1 MSTPDESPLA
11 PLRAEID
18 AIDAELVALLGR
30 RFGVVRRVAA
40 VKHRHG
46 IPAVL
51 PERIEAVKRQAAARG
66 EAVGLDP
73 GFVAGLYQMIIDEA
87 CRTEERLFAAPGGAP
102 DEGE

>member
-1 MSTPDESPLA
+1 MSGGAENPLA

-46 IPAVL
+46 LPAVL
-51 PERIEAVKRQAAARG
+51 PERIDEVKRQAAAWG

-87 CRTEERLFAAPGGAP
+87 CRTEEHLMAPPATARDGG
-102 DEGE
+102 E

>member
-1 MSTPDESPLA
+1 VSADRESPLA

-73 GFVAGLYQMIIDEA
+73 DFVARLYQMIIDEA
-87 CRTEERLFAAPGGAP
+87 CRTEERLFASSGGTS
-102 DEGE
+102 DGGE